1 MKTSEF
7 LGLAGL
13 IGLGVYVV
21 RKLSRKKKKEV
32 KEEKQILGTF
42 KYPVDFTEIIVSE
55 NIPDSITVDHR
66 LVYYTGMEPDLSNL
80 SEDRAELAKSMIN
93 LERKAEE
100 FKIILNN
107 KVKFKPDSIIIEK
120 INEDYRV
127 IVSNRVDIIS
137 GYLIKEV

>member
-1 MKTSEF
+1 
-7 LGLAGL
+7 
-13 IGLGVYVV
+13 
-21 RKLSRKKKKEV
+21 
-32 KEEKQILGTF
+32 
-42 KYPVDFTEIIVSE
+42 
-55 NIPDSITVDHR
+55 
-66 LVYYTGMEPDLSNL
+66 MEPNLSNL
-80 SEDRAELAKSMIN
+80 SEDRAELAKSIIN

-120 INEDYRV
+120 IDEDYRV